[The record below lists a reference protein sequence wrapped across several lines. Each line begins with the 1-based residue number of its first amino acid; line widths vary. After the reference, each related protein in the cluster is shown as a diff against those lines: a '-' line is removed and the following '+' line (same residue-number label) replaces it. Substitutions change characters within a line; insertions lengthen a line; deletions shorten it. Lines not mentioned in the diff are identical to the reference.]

1 MAGEMRVDIYLP
13 LYVRD
18 FLTSTLGWSAEEK
31 GHYLTL
37 LMIQW
42 DRDGLPAGL
51 PDLERLSPG
60 VGVVWP
66 MLEAKFPVG
75 DDGQRRNQRLEA
87 HRGKAIELKEK
98 RVEAAKKAAAAKAAN
113 AEQPLSKRRASAEQ
127 SLSKRERSVIHP
139 PPPPPPPPPS
149 LREEEHTHRTR
160 DAGEDFGHQGW
171 AADEWDR
178 FLAVW
183 NATERA
189 AKWTPL
195 MAPAGW
201 VDLAASPGWLERAR
215 QAMARLPR
223 CKFFE
228 NPLAVTKF
236 FEFVDRILAGEFDN
250 AKKQRGYG
258 QADEKPAPVAWKD
271 QYQTAPYRRPKEVAA
286 IASAVKLKEE
296 DI

>member
-1 MAGEMRVDIYLP
+1 MAGEMRVDIYMP

-18 FLTSTLGWSAEEK
+18 FLASTLGWSAEEK

-51 PDLERLSPG
+51 PELERLSPG
-60 VGVVWP
+60 VTGVWP
-66 MLEAKFPVG
+66 ILEAKFPAC
-75 DDGQRRNQRLEA
+75 DDGQRRNERLEA

-98 RVEAAKKAAAAKAAN
+98 RVEAARKAAAAKAAN
-113 AEQPLSKRRASAEQ
+113 AGQTQSKRRANAEQ
-127 SLSKRERSVIHP
+127 TQGNRERSVIHP
-139 PPPPPPPPPS
+139 PPPPPPPSS
-149 LREEEHTHRTR
+149 LREEIHTHRTR
-160 DAGEDFGHQGW
+160 EPGNDFGHPGW
-171 AADEWDR
+171 AAEEWDR

-183 NATERA
+183 NATARA

-223 CKFFE
+223 CRFFD

-271 QYQTAPYRRPKEVAA
+271 QYQTAPYRRPKEVAG
-286 IASAVKLKEE
+286 IASALKLKEE
-296 DI
+296 EI

>member
-51 PDLERLSPG
+51 QELERLSPG
-60 VGVVWP
+60 VGNVWP
-66 MLEAKFPVG
+66 MLEGKFPVG
-75 DDGQRRNQRLEA
+75 DDGQRRNERLEA

-98 RVEAAKKAAAAKAAN
+98 RVEAARKAAAAKAAN
-113 AEQPLSKRRASAEQ
+113 AEQTQSKRRAAVGQTQ
-127 SLSKRERSVIHP
+127 SNRERSVIHP
-139 PPPPPPPPPS
+139 PPPSPPPS

-160 DAGEDFGHQGW
+160 DAGEDFGHPGW
-171 AADEWDR
+171 AAEEWDR

-223 CKFFE
+223 CRFFE

-250 AKKQRGYG
+250 AKKQRAYG